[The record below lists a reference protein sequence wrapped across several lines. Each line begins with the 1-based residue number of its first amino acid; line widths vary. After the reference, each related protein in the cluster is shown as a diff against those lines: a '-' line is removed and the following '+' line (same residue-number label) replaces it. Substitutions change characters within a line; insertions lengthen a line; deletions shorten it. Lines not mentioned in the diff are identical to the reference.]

1 MLNTPKWTEFY
12 KYSNSLELYNEVYE
26 KKFSSIKLLDFSSL
40 FSKKELFG
48 DFMHLNY
55 KGSEEFTDFF
65 NREIISNTKD

>member
-1 MLNTPKWTEFY
+1 LLNTPKWTEFY

-55 KGSEEFTDFF
+55 KGSEEFTYFF